1 MSETSESTAAALRR
15 LENDLAATRSQIEG
29 LRRGL
34 LRGGAALV
42 AVVLML
48 GLALPMYNDVV
59 DDKPVTVRVLTAA
72 FQAFGDPGEGDD
84 KAFSIV
90 VGIGF
95 LGLLIVVVML
105 IGILLFSVIGGA
117 GRRRTALIRTI
128 LGVLACIGTVVALI
142 FSVLGWSSD
151 KSDADGGWGP
161 LVLLLGL
168 VLTLVIIKR
177 FSWQALWVVDD
188 DRVRLATSSS

>member
-1 MSETSESTAAALRR
+1 MSETAESTAAALHR
-15 LENDLAATRSQIEG
+15 LENDLAATLSQIEG

-34 LRGGAALV
+34 LRSGAVV
-42 AVVLML
+42 AVVLLVL
-48 GLALPMYNDVV
+48 GLVLPMYTVIV
-59 DDKPVTVRVLTAA
+59 DEKPATVRVLTAA
-72 FQAFGDPGEGDD
+72 FQILSDPADGGYR
-84 KAFSIV
+84 ALGIV

-95 LGLLIVVVML
+95 LGLSIAVVML

-117 GRRRTALIRTI
+117 GKRRYAWIRNI
-128 LGVLACIGTVVALI
+128 LGVLACIGSVVALI
-142 FSVLGWSSD
+142 FSAIGWSSHE
-151 KSDADGGWGP
+151 SGGWGP
-161 LVLLLGL
+161 LVLLLSV